1 MIQKLAL
8 MPLIEHKA
16 FFEAHGERVQFKKG
30 QTFARKEEIH
40 PWVYYLEAGVVQV
53 SFSYGFNDDR
63 LIGYFVPDMMFA
75 QSKIFY
81 EGDSGVIEYTSVT
94 DIQALRVPRDVYMK
108 QVETNHAFCRE
119 YRECILHNQTYMI
132 DRVVYQAE
140 PNVEKKFLR
149 WVLFMMKYY
158 SIDSNGK
165 PMIALKLT
173 QDTIANFLFVSRE
186 TVNKTM
192 AQYVE
197 QGIIAV
203 HKKHVILLDEDA
215 LRAAL

>member
-1 MIQKLAL
+1 MIKKLVL
-8 MPLIEHKA
+8 MPLTEHKA
-16 FFEAHGERVQFKKG
+16 FFEAHGERVQFKKK

-40 PWVYYLEAGVVQV
+40 PWVYYLETGVVQV

-75 QSKIFY
+75 QSRVFY
-81 EGDSGVIEYTSVT
+81 EGDSGVIEYTAVT
-94 DIQALRVPRDVYMK
+94 DIQALRVPRDAYME
-108 QVETNHAFCRE
+108 QVESSHDFCGE

-158 SIDSNGK
+158 SVDSNGK
-165 PMIALKLT
+165 PMIGLKLT

-186 TVNKTM
+186 TINKT
-192 AQYVE
+192 
-197 QGIIAV
+197 IAHFV
-203 HKKHVILLDEDA
+203 DEGVIALEKKHLILLNEDA
-215 LRAAL
+215 LRSYL